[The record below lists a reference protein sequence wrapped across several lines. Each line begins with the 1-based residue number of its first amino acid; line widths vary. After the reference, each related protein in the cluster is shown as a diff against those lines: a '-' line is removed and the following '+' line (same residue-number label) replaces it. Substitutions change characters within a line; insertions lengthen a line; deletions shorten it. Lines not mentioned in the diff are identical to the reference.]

1 MKASGYLS
9 TKFLGRYYLACLV
22 HLVPFLLVNDVLTYL
37 PIVWYDNDFNLGLI
51 TLSVPVEDSVYS
63 ILMLLL
69 IISVYEGL
77 RQRSIVKQY
86 RQLAV

>member
-1 MKASGYLS
+1 M
-9 TKFLGRYYLACLV
+9 
-22 HLVPFLLVNDVLTYL
+22 PFLLVNDVLTYL